1 MTTGAPLETEIKLA
15 ASPAMLEAL
24 REHPLLAGTDHTRA
38 LVTCYFDTADRR
50 LARAGASLRLRE
62 TGQAREQTIKLPART
77 GSIVVRGEWTAPAL
91 GATPDI
97 SGFAP
102 EPRAAIE
109 RLLDDEPVR
118 PIAETRIE
126 RTTRRITH
134 GSAQIEIAFDRGAIC
149 AGTREAAVCE
159 LELELVSG
167 ALADLLDLALAL
179 PLGPDLQW
187 SVAGKSGR
195 ARALADGTAAAATHA
210 TQAGVKRDMAAGQG
224 FQAIAWSCL
233 PHLLENAALV
243 VATGDPEALH
253 QCRVAIR
260 RLRAG
265 LGLFGPLFAD
275 DAQAAVLDA
284 ELKAAANATGPARDA
299 QVLLDRLFTVHD
311 ADEPE
316 SAELLTHVRSV
327 ADRATASTQA
337 LLAGPAFQTLLFQF
351 AQWIERGDWLKHEY
365 GADRPLPQFAGRA
378 LRKRRRKIRRMGDD
392 PAVMTIEQRHALRI
406 AVKKLRY
413 AADFLAP
420 LYPSKSAEKAQRRF
434 KSLAAK
440 AQDHLGELH
449 DLDVLAAGRDAL
461 FEGLDPIGAA
471 RLSAQLDALI
481 PSLSAAHGKLL
492 KRAGRAV
499 ARLDQAKPWWKADL

>member
-24 REHPLLAGTDHTRA
+24 REHPLLAGPDHTSA
-38 LVTCYFDTADRR
+38 LVTTYFDTADRR
-50 LARAGASLRLRE
+50 LAHGGASLRLRE
-62 TGQAREQTIKLPART
+62 TGKAREQTIKLPART
-77 GSIVVRGEWTAPAL
+77 DSIVVRGEWTVPAL
-91 GATPDI
+91 GEIPDI
-97 SGFAP
+97 GTFAA
-102 EPRAAIE
+102 EPRAALE
-109 RLLDDEPVR
+109 RLLDGEQLA

-179 PLGPDLQW
+179 PLGPDLRW
-187 SVAGKSGR
+187 SVASKSAR
-195 ARALADGTAAAATHA
+195 ALALADGTNANAVHA
-210 TQAGVKRDMAAGQG
+210 IPVGVSRDMAADQG

-233 PHLLENAALV
+233 SHLLDNVPIVLAN
-243 VATGDPEALH
+243 GDPEALH

-265 LGLFGPLFAD
+265 LSLFGPLFAD
-275 DAQAAVLDA
+275 DAQAAMLDA
-284 ELKAAANATGPARDA
+284 ELKAAASASGPARDT
-299 QVLLDRLFTVHD
+299 QVLLDRLSAVQGSD
-311 ADEPE
+311 GPD
-316 SAELLTHVRSV
+316 SAELLAHVRSV
-327 ADRATASTQA
+327 ADSATASTQG
-337 LLAGPAFQTLLFQF
+337 LLAAPAFQTLLFQL
-351 AQWIERGDWLKHEY
+351 ALWIEQGDWLSHAHD
-365 GADRPLPQFAGRA
+365 ADRPLPQFAARA
-378 LRKRRRKIRRMGDD
+378 LRKRRRKIRRLGDD
-392 PAVMTIEQRHALRI
+392 PATMSVEQRHALRI

-413 AADFLAP
+413 AADFFAP
-420 LYPSKSAEKAQRRF
+420 LYQPKSAEKAQRRF
-434 KSLAAK
+434 QSLAAK

-461 FEGLDPIGAA
+461 FAGLDPIAAA
-471 RLSAQLDALI
+471 RLSAQLGALV
-481 PSLSAAHGKLL
+481 PALAKPHDKLL

-499 ARLDQAKPWWKADL
+499 ARLDQAGAWWKADL